1 MKRDTKEYQQ
11 YSHLKNNVL
20 CISTGINNLNIFKIM
35 EQKTFNVVLARCNG
49 GRKLPVV
56 KAVKENLNLGL
67 KEAKDIVD
75 TTDKYPVNL
84 KEGVS
89 ESEAYKLK
97 KAIED
102 AGGIVRLDQ
111 H

>member
-1 MKRDTKEYQQ
+1 MK
-11 YSHLKNNVL
+11 
-20 CISTGINNLNIFKIM
+20 
-35 EQKTFNVVLARCNG
+35 QKTFNVLLAGCDG
-49 GRKLPVV
+49 GHKLPVV

-84 KEGVS
+84 KEGISV
-89 ESEAYKLK
+89 SEAYKLK

-102 AGGIVRLDQ
+102 AGGIVILDQ
-111 H
+111 QY